1 MIDKIIKD
9 LEQNLNITINKD
21 NIIYYTDGATDSIV
35 FNINDEYLI
44 KTVDENTYNTQ
55 IEFLNFYKEIPN
67 FQKVIYSNK
76 ELNYICF
83 NFIPGTKYSSSNID
97 HTKTINKLYNITKQY
112 KEYNHNYYGYL
123 YEDKKTWIEF
133 LNSEIEYSY
142 SKISE
147 LNINLDKVNNAISTL
162 DKYPKPKYLIHGDFG
177 THNFITNG
185 DTLNVIDP
193 MPVVGDYLYDFY
205 FAIFSDTDIF
215 TTTTIEELLKYFDR
229 EIEVKKAM
237 ITITFF
243 IRMSRAFVYD
253 KENFDTYLKYYNE
266 VI

>member
-1 MIDKIIKD
+1 MTTAPFATAI
-9 LEQNLNITINKD
+9 
-21 NIIYYTDGATDSIV
+21 GA
-35 FNINDEYLI
+35 
-44 KTVDENTYNTQ
+44 
-55 IEFLNFYKEIPN
+55 
-67 FQKVIYSNK
+67 YSF
-76 ELNYICF
+76 EMEPPAL
-83 NFIPGTKYSSSNID
+83 
-97 HTKTINKLYNITKQY
+97 
-112 KEYNHNYYGYL
+112 
-123 YEDKKTWIEF
+123 
-133 LNSEIEYSY
+133 
-142 SKISE
+142 
-147 LNINLDKVNNAISTL
+147 NNAISTL

-205 FAIFSDTDIF
+205 FSIFSDTDIF
-215 TTTTIEELLKYFDR
+215 TTTTIEELLKYYDR